1 MQEYL
6 RLCKKITGSRGF
18 LLSNR
23 TLCPHNHT
31 VKKVVLS
38 TPAAPARAD
47 ARVVIAV
54 VRAAPTEILPHERT
68 QSRCIA
74 QLHVLEQ
81 AAEAPCH
88 THDAQPF
95 ELGASPVRRK
105 ACG

>member
-1 MQEYL
+1 MILQCYRNGILVMQEYL

-47 ARVVIAV
+47 AR
-54 VRAAPTEILPHERT
+54 RGDSGST
-68 QSRCIA
+68 C
-74 QLHVLEQ
+74 
-81 AAEAPCH
+81 C
-88 THDAQPF
+88 THRDTP
-95 ELGASPVRRK
+95 S
-105 ACG
+105 